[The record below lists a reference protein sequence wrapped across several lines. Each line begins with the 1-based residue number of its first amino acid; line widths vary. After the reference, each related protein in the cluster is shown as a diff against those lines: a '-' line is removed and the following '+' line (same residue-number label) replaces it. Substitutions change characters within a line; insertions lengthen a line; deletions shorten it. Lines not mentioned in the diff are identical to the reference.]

1 VGANGRLLFTSA
13 KDAASH
19 ARWDARRDGGKI
31 EVFDQQGQL
40 FKTITVEADQ
50 SANEGF
56 ILPSV

>member
-1 VGANGRLLFTSA
+1 MGATGRLLFTSA

-40 FKTITVEADQ
+40 FKTITVDEDTGT
-50 SANEGF
+50 EDGF
-56 ILPSV
+56 VLPSV